1 MQFKKKNLCTNLFYL
16 KKKTILGSIHY
27 SIGFNKDQQIKP
39 FFISATKVC
48 LFSEA
53 KAT

>member
-1 MQFKKKNLCTNLFYL
+1 MLFKKK
-16 KKKTILGSIHY
+16 KIILGSIHY